1 MTGREQRAGADDE
14 SYLRRQERK
23 AYDALRRLRG
33 VLDALPG
40 DHPSRAMVAQAVTT
54 AEQYWRLTREDV
66 AAIEQAESGPHE
78 QDARG

>member
-1 MTGREQRAGADDE
+1 MAGREQQGETDGG
-14 SYLRRQERK
+14 SYLRQQERK
-23 AYDALRRLRG
+23 AYDALRRLRR

-78 QDARG
+78 QEAQG